1 MPVAPR
7 AQTPVADLSVTGVAC
22 LNCSAPLTAEYCSAC
37 GQRAVDLGESSWQTI
52 REAFSDAFDFDGR
65 VLRTVRALK
74 TPGHLT
80 VEFVRGR
87 RAPYVGPL
95 KILLFAGAALT
106 TTWILTRG
114 IDMHYYGFNSGSSS
128 QYINNV
134 VRGSFTGCVAV
145 GFGSWVLTRGRRRLL
160 DEMVFAL
167 HVVAALLLLVAAV
180 VWLGTAWKLIWG
192 TAAAVP
198 SGVPALPF
206 LLYLPSVVPGLAYVA
221 AADRRVHGGAWW
233 VAIPRALIFTTVAL
247 AVIWAVLFMSPA

>member
-1 MPVAPR
+1 VPNAVTDVPVTA
-7 AQTPVADLSVTGVAC
+7 TAC
-22 LNCSAPLTAEYCSAC
+22 LNCGAPLAAEHCGAC
-37 GQRAVDLGESSWQTI
+37 GQRAVDLGESTWHTI
-52 REAFSDAFDFDGR
+52 REALSDAFDFDGR

-74 TPGHLT
+74 TPGQLT

-87 RAPYVGPL
+87 RVPYVGPL
-95 KILLFAGAALT
+95 KLFLFAGAALT
-106 TTWILTRG
+106 TTWLLTRG
-114 IDMHYYGFNSGSSS
+114 IDMRYYGFTVNGSASS
-128 QYINNV
+128 HYIDNV
-134 VRGSFTGCVAV
+134 VRGSLTGCVAV
-145 GFGSWVLTRGRRRLL
+145 GFGSWVLTRGRGRLL

-167 HVVAALLLLVAAV
+167 HVVAALLLLAAAV

-247 AVIWAVLFMSPA
+247 ASIWAVLFMSPA

>member
-1 MPVAPR
+1 
-7 AQTPVADLSVTGVAC
+7 
-22 LNCSAPLTAEYCSAC
+22 
-37 GQRAVDLGESSWQTI
+37 VDLGESTWQTI
-52 REAFSDAFDFDGR
+52 REAFSDAFDLDGR

-74 TPGHLT
+74 TPGQLT
-80 VEFVRGR
+80 LEFVRGR
-87 RAPYVGPL
+87 RMPYVGPL
-95 KILLFAGAALT
+95 KIFLFAGAALT

-114 IDMHYYGFNSGSSS
+114 IDMHYYGFTLKGSSS
-128 QYINNV
+128 QYIDNV
-134 VRGSFTGCVAV
+134 VRGSLTGCVAV

-206 LLYLPSVVPGLAYVA
+206 LLYLPSLVPGLAYVA

-233 VAIPRALIFTTVAL
+233 VAIPRVLIFTTLAL